1 MNIQPWHWLVFGLIL
16 MTLEMFVPTFFMLWF
31 GAAAVITALISWI
44 MPMSLAMTIIIWLVL
59 SVILCIL
66 WFKLIQPNIKTR
78 TTAGLGGSVIIGE
91 TGILT
96 YAPTSDTLG
105 KVRFNVPKVGSDEW
119 LCRGADGEMLQAG
132 DRVVVVQ
139 VLGNEL
145 VVRRK

>member
-16 MTLEMFVPTFFMLWF
+16 MTLEMFVPTFFLLWF
-31 GAAAVITALISWI
+31 GAAAVMIALVSW
-44 MPMSLAMTIIIWLVL
+44 MTSMSLTVAIVGWLML
-59 SVILCIL
+59 SVMLCVL

-78 TTAGLGGSVIIGE
+78 TTAGLGGSIIIGE

-96 YAPTSDTLG
+96 HAPTSDTLG
-105 KVRFNVPKVGSDEW
+105 KVRFSIPKVGSDEW
-119 LCRGADGEMLQAG
+119 LCRGADGEILQAG

-139 VLGNEL
+139 ILGNEL